1 MQSVSLSQYA
11 GVTPRAQ
18 VYLDYNASAPVR
30 PEVRAAME
38 PLLFGELSFGNASS
52 IHWAGREARRHLDE
66 ARRRIGDLVGRHPS
80 EVIFTSGGS
89 EADNLAL
96 RGVLERAGPGAR
108 LILSAIEHPA
118 VLVTAG
124 RLESRGVAVERIPVD
139 QEGRLDLGALDRALE
154 RPATLVSVMAVNNE
168 TGVIQ
173 PIDAVIERASRA
185 GAHVHVDA
193 VQAAGRIP
201 IPSAAD
207 LVTLS
212 GHKIGGPK
220 GVGVLLTRKALTLEP
235 QISGGRQERG
245 HRAGT
250 EPIAL
255 AVGMAVALERAL
267 ADQDA
272 EAIRLGAMRDHLEAG
287 VRAIDG
293 VRILG
298 EGAPRVAQ
306 TSTALFSGV
315 EADALLQALD
325 LAGVAASSGSACSI
339 GSLEPSHVLLAMGV
353 PRSEALGAIRFSL
366 GWRSREE
373 DASYLLSVLATAL
386 GQARGA
392 APR

>member
-1 MQSVSLSQYA
+1 M
-11 GVTPRAQ
+11 TPRAQ

-66 ARRRIGDLVGRHPS
+66 ARRRIAERVGRHPS

-96 RGVLERAGPGAR
+96 RGVMERAGPGAR

-118 VLVTAG
+118 VLVTAE
-124 RLESRGVAVERIPVD
+124 RLASRGVAVERIGVD
-139 QEGRLDLGALDRALE
+139 REGRLDLEALDRALE

-185 GAHVHVDA
+185 GARVHVDA

-220 GVGVLLTRKALTLEP
+220 GVGVLLTRKALALEP

-287 VRAIDG
+287 VRAIG
-293 VRILG
+293 GARILG

-353 PRSEALGAIRFSL
+353 PRAEALGAIRFSL
-366 GWRSREE
+366 GWRSQEE

-386 GQARGA
+386 CQARGA